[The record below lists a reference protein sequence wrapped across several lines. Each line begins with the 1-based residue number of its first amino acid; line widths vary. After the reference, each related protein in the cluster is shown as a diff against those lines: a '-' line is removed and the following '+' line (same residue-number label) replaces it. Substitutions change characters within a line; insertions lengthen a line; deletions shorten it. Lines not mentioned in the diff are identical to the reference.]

1 MREFISD
8 VGDAIG
14 TVVYVAAYAPIFLG
28 WHLVGRHVVR
38 AGRHVLENSHQH
50 EVDLLIEA
58 HGDTEVLK
66 ELLVRAYYN
75 ALRREA
81 QEDLRRAA

>member
-1 MREFISD
+1 MREIISD
-8 VGDAIG
+8 IGDAIG

-38 AGRHVLENSHQH
+38 AGRHVLDGSTQH

-58 HGDTEVLK
+58 HGDVEILRQ
-66 ELLVRAYYN
+66 LLVRAYYN

-81 QEDLRRAA
+81 QENLRRTG